1 MIDLTLDSLTVPGIP
16 DYTPPFG
23 TQKDPLVSLST
34 VETNNNIIK
43 PFTAQR
49 AVEFSHDETLSRIER
64 NAVLVFTGDA
74 DATLDISNVTTF
86 KGNEIK
92 IVNSTSHTLTIKYLE
107 VGEESYST
115 IGLTKES
122 IILTADST
130 TTYTDNKLIQD
141 EKTSLLTTW
150 SSSKIA
156 EELSKVKPG
165 YAGLAATL
173 GQNFTNGILTE
184 RNLVNVLGATSVADA
199 FAKLQA
205 KTSVGDFT
213 NLGLGDYID
222 IPSITFDGKTLTH
235 NPSYENLRV
244 QIIAFDY
251 FKHYYN
257 TTHHAVMQF
266 KHCLFKK
273 EINSANSNV
282 GGYPATPMAD
292 YLSTTFGAGLEAAMG
307 ISCLSIKQFSQTAV
321 TTWSNSTGYKVFL
334 PTENQLIGHKGS
346 STVATGTVSYELGQF
361 PYYAI
366 NPKGLIKNFNGVL
379 HFYWTASPLFAASN
393 YFAVVDDGGF
403 MNSGFASNGDIGVAP
418 VFCI

>member
-1 MIDLTLDSLTVPGIP
+1 MSVYHGSHRIAGSNKGVIRDSLT
-16 DYTPPFG
+16 
-23 TQKDPLVSLST
+23 
-34 VETNNNIIK
+34 
-43 PFTAQR
+43 R
-49 AVEFSHDETLSRIER
+49 
-64 NAVLVFTGDA
+64 
-74 DATLDISNVTTF
+74 
-86 KGNEIK
+86 
-92 IVNSTSHTLTIKYLE
+92 
-107 VGEESYST
+107 
-115 IGLTKES
+115 
-122 IILTADST
+122 
-130 TTYTDNKLIQD
+130 QD
-141 EKTSLLTTW
+141 TTW
-150 SSSKIA
+150 SSSKIV
-156 EELSKVKPG
+156 EELSKAKHD

-222 IPSITFDGKTLTH
+222 IPSITFDSKTLTH

-251 FKHYYN
+251 FKNYYN
-257 TTHHAVMQF
+257 TTHHVVMQF
-266 KHCLFKK
+266 KHCPFKE

-282 GGYPATPMAD
+282 GGYPAMPIAD
-292 YLSTTFGAGLEAAMG
+292 YLSTTFGEGLEAAMG
-307 ISCLSIKQFSQTAV
+307 ISCLSIKQYFQTDA

-346 STVATGTVSYELGQF
+346 STVATDTISYELGQF

-366 NPKGLIKNFNGVL
+366 NPKGLMKNLNGASS
-379 HFYWTASPLFAASN
+379 HYWTASPLLASSGN
-393 YFAVVDDGGF
+393 FTYVYYGG
-403 MNSGFASNGDIGVAP
+403 NVSGSITESDKIGVAP

>member
-1 MIDLTLDSLTVPGIP
+1 MSVYHGSHRIAGSNKGVIRDSLT
-16 DYTPPFG
+16 
-23 TQKDPLVSLST
+23 
-34 VETNNNIIK
+34 
-43 PFTAQR
+43 R
-49 AVEFSHDETLSRIER
+49 
-64 NAVLVFTGDA
+64 
-74 DATLDISNVTTF
+74 
-86 KGNEIK
+86 
-92 IVNSTSHTLTIKYLE
+92 
-107 VGEESYST
+107 
-115 IGLTKES
+115 
-122 IILTADST
+122 
-130 TTYTDNKLIQD
+130 QD
-141 EKTSLLTTW
+141 TTW

-156 EELSKVKPG
+156 EELSKVKPD

-184 RNLVNVLGATSVADA
+184 RNLVDVLGATSAADA

-222 IPSITFDGKTLTH
+222 IPSITFDSQTLTH

-251 FKHYYN
+251 FKNRYN

-266 KHCLFKK
+266 KHCPFKK

-282 GGYPATPMAD
+282 GGYPAMPIAD
-292 YLSTTFGAGLEAAMG
+292 YLSTTFGAGLEAAIG
-307 ISCLSIKQFSQTAV
+307 ISCLSIAQFFQTGA
-321 TTWSNSTGYKVFL
+321 TSWSSPTGYKVFL

-346 STVATGTVSYELGQF
+346 STVATDAVSYELGQF

-366 NPKGLIKNFNGVL
+366 NPKGLMKNFNGVL
-379 HFYWTASPLFAASN
+379 HYYWTASPLFAGSIH
-393 YFAVVDDGGF
+393 FARVSDNGLVDYYDAHDGTH
-403 MNSGFASNGDIGVAP
+403 GVAP

>member
-1 MIDLTLDSLTVPGIP
+1 MSVYHGSHRIAGSNKGVIRDSLT
-16 DYTPPFG
+16 
-23 TQKDPLVSLST
+23 
-34 VETNNNIIK
+34 
-43 PFTAQR
+43 R
-49 AVEFSHDETLSRIER
+49 
-64 NAVLVFTGDA
+64 
-74 DATLDISNVTTF
+74 
-86 KGNEIK
+86 
-92 IVNSTSHTLTIKYLE
+92 
-107 VGEESYST
+107 
-115 IGLTKES
+115 
-122 IILTADST
+122 
-130 TTYTDNKLIQD
+130 QD
-141 EKTSLLTTW
+141 TTW

-156 EELSKVKPG
+156 QEIQNAKT
-165 YAGLAATL
+165 YAAYAAVL
-173 GQNFTNGILTE
+173 GENFTNGILTE
-184 RNLVNVLGATSVADA
+184 RNLVNVLGATSAKDA

-266 KHCLFKK
+266 KHCPFKK

-282 GGYPATPMAD
+282 GGYPAMPIAD

-307 ISCLSIKQFSQTAV
+307 ISCLSIKQYFQTAV

-346 STVATGTVSYELGQF
+346 STVATDTVSYELGQF

-366 NPKGLIKNFNGVL
+366 NPKGLIKNFNGV
-379 HFYWTASPLFAASN
+379 FNYYWTASPLFAGSGT
-393 YFAVVDDGGF
+393 FADV
-403 MNSGFASNGDIGVAP
+403 NGNGYVNRDSADNDYIGVSP

>member
-1 MIDLTLDSLTVPGIP
+1 MIDLTLDTLTVPGIP

-34 VETNNNIIK
+34 LETNDNIIK

-64 NAVLVFTGDA
+64 NATLVYTGDA

-92 IVNSTSHTLTIKYLE
+92 IVNATNHALTVKYLE
-107 VGEESYST
+107 VGEKSYST

-130 TTYTDNKLIQD
+130 TTYIDNKLIRD

-150 SSSKIA
+150 SSSKIT
-156 EELSKVKPG
+156 EELSKTKPD
-165 YAGLAATL
+165 YAGLATIL

-184 RNLVNVLGATSVADA
+184 RNLVDVLGATSAADA

-222 IPSITFDGKTLTH
+222 IPSITFDSQTLTH
-235 NPSYENLRV
+235 NPSYENLRA

-251 FKHYYN
+251 FKNSTN
-257 TTHHAVMQF
+257 TAHHAVMQF
-266 KHCLFKK
+266 KHCPFKK
-273 EINSANSNV
+273 EINSENSNV
-282 GGYPATPMAD
+282 GGYPAMPITD
-292 YLSTTFGAGLEAAMG
+292 DLSTTFGAGLETAIG
-307 ISCLSIKQFSQTAV
+307 INCLSIKQYFQT
-321 TTWSNSTGYKVFL
+321 TTSTWSNSKGYKVFL

-346 STVATGTVSYELGQF
+346 STVATNTVSYELGQF

-379 HFYWTASPLFAASN
+379 HDYWTASPLFTDSI
-393 YFAVVDDGGF
+393 YFALVRKNGRVNGDD
-403 MNSGFASNGDIGVAP
+403 ASNGDNGVAP